1 MAEPGPNQGGR
12 GRNHV
17 AELRT
22 AKLFFMATRPGEP
35 VPTTTMA
42 TGIRNVTVCNSPE
55 ESASRAAA
63 WVSGYLKTTIAE
75 RGTVRFAVSGGNT
88 PAAMFKAL
96 ATYDIDW
103 RSVHFFQV
111 DERLAPEGSADRN
124 LTQLQACL
132 LDLIDVPAGNVHPMP
147 VNEEMP
153 PDARAHLY
161 EQTLSRFAPDGL
173 DLVHLGLGS
182 DGHTASLLP
191 GDPALGVAD
200 RGVTFTGLYKGFRRL
215 TLTYPEL
222 AKAHAVLWLAPG
234 ADKAQPLKQLLLGD
248 PSIPAGRVRNHQQ
261 SIFCDKAAAAQAIS
275 AQLIVS

>member
-1 MAEPGPNQGGR
+1 MAMRDGD
-12 GRNHV
+12 
-17 AELRT
+17 
-22 AKLFFMATRPGEP
+22 P
-35 VPTTTMA
+35 VPKMA
-42 TGIRNVTVCNSPE
+42 SGIRNVTVCNTSE

-63 WVSGYLKTTIAE
+63 WVSGYLKTTITE
-75 RGTVRFAVSGGNT
+75 RGMVSFAVSGGNT
-88 PAAMFKAL
+88 PGAMFQAL

-103 RSVHFFQV
+103 RFVHFFQA

-124 LTQLQACL
+124 LTQLHACL
-132 LDLIDVPAGNVHPMP
+132 LDLVDAPAGNVHTMP

-161 EQTLSRFAPDGL
+161 EQTLSKFAPDGL

-222 AKAHAVLWLAPG
+222 AKAHALLWLTPG
-234 ADKAQPLKQLLLGD
+234 ADKAGPLKQLLLGD
-248 PSIPAGRVRNHQQ
+248 ASIPAGRVRNHQQ
-261 SIFCDKAAAAQAIS
+261 SIFCDAAAAAEAIA
-275 AQLIVS
+275 AQLIG